1 MRFLWSRLKQKT
13 HGEKKGIM
21 NKGQNKQQSQI
32 RSAKGPIGII
42 I

>member
-13 HGEKKGIM
+13 HGEEKGIM
-21 NKGQNKQQSQI
+21 SKGQNKQQSQI
-32 RSAKGPIGII
+32 RFAKCPIEII